1 MGPGMGAVLSR
12 AGLRTAL
19 HDVSEEALERAR
31 TAADLA
37 AGVLERLEAPIAPGG
52 SLRFEPDL
60 AAAVADA
67 DVVMEAGPEDPHPKH
82 PGPRGS
88 EGHGAGGRVRAPH
101 TPGLPLTPAAQ
112 ARARPPRA
120 ARGPAPS
127 AGWGCTGQ
135 PRRTSSP

>member
-52 SLRFEPDL
+52 SPRVEPDL
-60 AAAVADA
+60 APAVADA
-67 DVVMEAGPEDPHPKH
+67 DVVMEAGSEGPQPKH
-82 PGPRGS
+82 PGLRGVQAHRA
-88 EGHGAGGRVRAPH
+88 GHFVAAPQ
-101 TPGLPLTPAAQ
+101 TPA
-112 ARARPPRA
+112 PPT
-120 ARGPAPS
+120 PPPHPPLAP
-127 AGWGCTGQ
+127 
-135 PRRTSSP
+135 PPP